1 MFVVSS
7 AKIHLFL
14 PTILYILT
22 IHLYFLPF
30 AHFLLFTLHFLFLF
44 VLQSKDFIVF
54 LQKNQTTYQMKRNK
68 KTFYTLLYIAGIISI
83 WLLPLQAFGSIKLDG
98 KRLSAKDGLSCNTV
112 NDIIQDRDGFIWLG
126 TPNGMSRY
134 DGYQFINF
142 TYLSKNSGQKS
153 HHSISQLIN
162 DEKHGLIWGYNPS
175 NILCCFDL
183 ETAHF
188 SDYFDKENATLLKNR
203 FKSQNGMWLFSE
215 DFGAR
220 YLTYSNGKF
229 QATDYTTK
237 NGKLIGDHQLQ
248 MTEDAK
254 QNVWIASDKG
264 LNRITPDG
272 KSHLKL
278 KNQHIITLTTDGNH
292 IAVLTDKGD
301 AFLYDNSGKLVRKS
315 HLPSM
320 VGYVGKSRAS
330 FFWQGEW
337 YIFTQE
343 ETFAMNLKT
352 GIFHKPAIQIPN
364 AMSKFFL
371 KSYEFLYDK
380 KGNAYLFSK
389 NGKLY
394 KKFHLLDDKAYIN
407 SRDKNFV
414 AAEDAN
420 GNVYIVS
427 YGNGLFIYNR
437 KEDELQH
444 FSTADKNSLFHS
456 NFLLSVFIDR
466 SGCIWICT
474 GEGVYCC
481 RELKDLNTE
490 HVKIEPNTNREWSN
504 YVRHISNIGNDKLAV
519 TTRANITYI
528 YDAKTQQRTLEMQT
542 DACVYDYAIDP
553 QGKKWIATKGDGIYI
568 DNVRYWKYE
577 KNHYAPSASFY
588 KTIFDKQG
596 RAWIATWGEGLLIT
610 PQTTGQQ
617 PRKFEQFL
625 NANGKEAQI
634 HDLLL
639 DHKGRLWICSNNG
652 ILMVNTVEKKITAQ
666 KFLRFSDENGK
677 LPVSE
682 INCGIEAHDGKLWFA
697 ATGGILKC
705 SYNEKTGELKYEL
718 FDTSKGLTD
727 NNTRSLEED
736 NYGNIWIGTEEG
748 ISRLNAKTNDI
759 RSFQI
764 GRTIFSNN
772 FTENCA
778 TKLNDGRLVFGVSD
792 GMIFIQPSRTIS
804 MPPAHMKAVITDL
817 SINGISIYEAENEQF
832 LTKALNY
839 TREISLP
846 HDKNSFNIHFSNF
859 DYPHIQDAI
868 YQYYMEG
875 IDNTWRPM
883 TSINHAE
890 FSDLNPGSYT
900 LHIRTRIGSN
910 QWSEETLL
918 HITICQPW
926 YNTVWAWCIYLL
938 IISGAGV
945 LYYRSWLRNF
955 ELNQQIAL
963 EKQMSDFRINF
974 FTHISH
980 EFRTPLAIIQS
991 AVEKMM
997 TKGEGYASKNTIYTL
1012 SRGTK
1017 RLQRLI
1023 NQLMEFRKINTSNMK
1038 LNVEKGEIIGF
1049 VRSIYNDFY
1058 TVAKQKDI
1066 SMSFTPW
1073 TSNHE
1078 MLFDQEKVG
1087 TIVYNLLS
1095 NAVKY
1100 TPDKGIISVKLY
1112 LENNIVF
1119 FSVEDNG
1126 PGIKP
1131 EREADLFK
1139 PFMHGYASKGGM
1151 GIGLYTAHQMAEI
1164 HKGSLTY
1171 ERSLN
1176 LGGSHFCLALPND
1189 AGGYQ
1194 PEDIIEKKAL
1204 DDHSIDK
1211 DEIEMIVKEMTPKA
1225 INNVTVMVI
1234 EDDPDMLEQI
1244 KSELSVYF
1252 HVETFMN
1259 GKTGCENIRKIKPA
1273 LLISDIQLPEMS
1285 GYEIVSNIK
1294 ADPETQNIPVIM
1306 LTAFEDTSHILKAY
1320 KNFVDDYMV
1329 KPCNFKLLIAR
1340 ALQFVAMDLKAKQQ
1354 AEEKAQLQEKA
1365 LQENAPQENP
1375 EQTPGGKAILIKP
1388 VKELKKNEPTLL
1400 MSTLDKKFKDKLEAI
1415 VVQHISDNN
1424 FNVDRLAELLCLG
1437 RTTVYNRTKS
1447 IMGVSPNIYIQN
1459 ERLRI
1464 AAKLLLE
1471 GEYTVSEISE
1481 KVGFSDSTYFYKCFK
1496 NKYGIAPSKYGK

>member
-1 MFVVSS
+1 M
-7 AKIHLFL
+7 
-14 PTILYILT
+14 
-22 IHLYFLPF
+22 
-30 AHFLLFTLHFLFLF
+30 
-44 VLQSKDFIVF
+44 
-54 LQKNQTTYQMKRNK
+54 R
-68 KTFYTLLYIAGIISI
+68 
-83 WLLPLQAFGSIKLDG
+83 
-98 KRLSAKDGLSCNTV
+98 
-112 NDIIQDRDGFIWLG
+112 
-126 TPNGMSRY
+126 
-134 DGYQFINF
+134 
-142 TYLSKNSGQKS
+142 
-153 HHSISQLIN
+153 
-162 DEKHGLIWGYNPS
+162 
-175 NILCCFDL
+175 
-183 ETAHF
+183 
-188 SDYFDKENATLLKNR
+188 
-203 FKSQNGMWLFSE
+203 
-215 DFGAR
+215 
-220 YLTYSNGKF
+220 
-229 QATDYTTK
+229 
-237 NGKLIGDHQLQ
+237 
-248 MTEDAK
+248 
-254 QNVWIASDKG
+254 
-264 LNRITPDG
+264 
-272 KSHLKL
+272 
-278 KNQHIITLTTDGNH
+278 
-292 IAVLTDKGD
+292 
-301 AFLYDNSGKLVRKS
+301 
-315 HLPSM
+315 
-320 VGYVGKSRAS
+320 
-330 FFWQGEW
+330 
-337 YIFTQE
+337 
-343 ETFAMNLKT
+343 
-352 GIFHKPAIQIPN
+352 
-364 AMSKFFL
+364 
-371 KSYEFLYDK
+371 
-380 KGNAYLFSK
+380 
-389 NGKLY
+389 
-394 KKFHLLDDKAYIN
+394 
-407 SRDKNFV
+407 
-414 AAEDAN
+414 
-420 GNVYIVS
+420 
-427 YGNGLFIYNR
+427 
-437 KEDELQH
+437 
-444 FSTADKNSLFHS
+444 
-456 NFLLSVFIDR
+456 
-466 SGCIWICT
+466 
-474 GEGVYCC
+474 
-481 RELKDLNTE
+481 
-490 HVKIEPNTNREWSN
+490 
-504 YVRHISNIGNDKLAV
+504 
-519 TTRANITYI
+519 
-528 YDAKTQQRTLEMQT
+528 
-542 DACVYDYAIDP
+542 
-553 QGKKWIATKGDGIYI
+553 
-568 DNVRYWKYE
+568 
-577 KNHYAPSASFY
+577 
-588 KTIFDKQG
+588 
-596 RAWIATWGEGLLIT
+596 
-610 PQTTGQQ
+610 
-617 PRKFEQFL
+617 
-625 NANGKEAQI
+625 
-634 HDLLL
+634 
-639 DHKGRLWICSNNG
+639 
-652 ILMVNTVEKKITAQ
+652 
-666 KFLRFSDENGK
+666 
-677 LPVSE
+677 
-682 INCGIEAHDGKLWFA
+682 
-697 ATGGILKC
+697 
-705 SYNEKTGELKYEL
+705 
-718 FDTSKGLTD
+718 
-727 NNTRSLEED
+727 
-736 NYGNIWIGTEEG
+736 
-748 ISRLNAKTNDI
+748 
-759 RSFQI
+759 
-764 GRTIFSNN
+764 
-772 FTENCA
+772 
-778 TKLNDGRLVFGVSD
+778 
-792 GMIFIQPSRTIS
+792 
-804 MPPAHMKAVITDL
+804 AVITDL
-817 SINGISIYEAENEQF
+817 AINGISIYEAENEQF

-846 HDKNSFNIHFSNF
+846 HDKNSLNIHFSNF
-859 DYPHIQDAI
+859 DYPHIQNAM
-868 YQYYMEG
+868 YQYYLEG
-875 IDNTWRPM
+875 IDKTWRPM

-1078 MLFDQEKVG
+1078 MLFDQEKVE

-1126 PGIKP
+1126 PGIKS

-1171 ERSLN
+1171 ERSLD
-1176 LGGSHFCLALPND
+1176 LGGSRFCLALPND
-1189 AGGYQ
+1189 AGKYQ

-1259 GKTGCENIRKIKPA
+1259 GKTGYENIRKIKPA
-1273 LLISDIQLPEMS
+1273 LLISDIQLPEM
-1285 GYEIVSNIK
+1285 
-1294 ADPETQNIPVIM
+1294 
-1306 LTAFEDTSHILKAY
+1306 
-1320 KNFVDDYMV
+1320 
-1329 KPCNFKLLIAR
+1329 IAR
-1340 ALQFVAMDLKAKQQ
+1340 ALQFVAMELKAKQQ
-1354 AEEKAQLQEKA
+1354 AEEKAQQEKA
-1365 LQENAPQENP
+1365 LGQETTLKENAPLEKA
-1375 EQTPGGKAILIKP
+1375 EQSSCGEVILVKP

-1415 VVQHISDNN
+1415 VAQHIGDNN
-1424 FNVDRLAELLCLG
+1424 FNVDRLAELLSLG

-1496 NKYGIAPSKYGK
+1496 NKFGIAPSKYGK